1 MIAGG
6 AILDEA
12 EQMIGSTMF
21 VEFDSKAD
29 LDQWLASDPYVTGN
43 VWQEI
48 SVLPY
53 SLGSQI
59 TYSPGLEPLKLETNC
74 RIGAEAFPI
83 GVVIV
88 LLGHESPNRRH
99 RRHQG

>member
-1 MIAGG
+1 MQFLVTAYDGKDDGALDRRMSVRKAHINGANELKEAGHLIAGG

-48 SVLPY
+48 SVLPIR
-53 SLGSQI
+53 LAV
-59 TYSPGLEPLKLETNC
+59 K
-74 RIGAEAFPI
+74 
-83 GVVIV
+83 
-88 LLGHESPNRRH
+88 
-99 RRHQG
+99 

>member
-1 MIAGG
+1 MQFLLTAYDGKDDGALDRRMSVREAHINGANQLKEAGHLIAGG

-48 SVLPY
+48 SVLPIR
-53 SLGSQI
+53 LAV
-59 TYSPGLEPLKLETNC
+59 K
-74 RIGAEAFPI
+74 
-83 GVVIV
+83 
-88 LLGHESPNRRH
+88 
-99 RRHQG
+99 